1 MSVLH
6 SESEGSVTGSTVRGT
21 PAWLRAT
28 NDRTAL
34 GLLLQHGP
42 LTRNRL
48 GELSGLSKPTAA
60 QMVSRLEEAGLI
72 RVDGEISGGRGPNA
86 VSYAVRADRVLGVA
100 IDVSSTRITATVVD
114 ATGAEHPVVE
124 LPLAPDADRSAVS
137 DVKGAIA
144 AACDAAGIRHDAVRL
159 VCIGVQAAVAQ
170 RADELSF
177 TDTLPGWPTTGIR
190 AHLERELGVS
200 VTLDND
206 ANLAAVA
213 ERAVGSADAVDGF
226 ALLWMGEGLGLAIDV
241 SGRIYRGASGGS
253 GEIGYLPVPEE
264 GKSLDPD
271 APTLTEFFGAAAWA
285 RLRDSAGTDAVA
297 ALAERVTLGLVPVLA
312 VLDPERIVLGGPTG
326 AEGGA
331 RLAALVSERLAAST
345 QWRPDVVA
353 TAVGEQPVLRGARE
367 VLIAEVHSRLF
378 DDVARL
384 STP

>member
-1 MSVLH
+1 L
-6 SESEGSVTGSTVRGT
+6 SETVRGT
-21 PAWLRAT
+21 PAWLRTT

-60 QMVSRLEEAGLI
+60 QMVARLEEAGLI
-72 RVDGEISGGRGPNA
+72 RVDGEISNGRGPNA

-100 IDVSSTRITATVVD
+100 IDVSSSRITATVVD
-114 ATGAEHPVVE
+114 ATGTEHPVAE
-124 LPLAPDADRSAVS
+124 LPLAPDTERTAVS
-137 DVKGAIA
+137 DVRGAIA

-213 ERAVGSADAVDGF
+213 ERAAGSADAVDGF

-241 SGRIYRGASGGS
+241 SGRIYRGAAGGS

-264 GKSLDPD
+264 GKALDPE
-271 APTLTEFFGAAAWA
+271 APTLTEFFGAAAWT
-285 RLRDSAGTDAVA
+285 RLRDTPDAVA
-297 ALAERVTLGLVPVLA
+297 ALAERVALGLVPVLA

-326 AEGGA
+326 REGGE
-331 RLAALVSERLAAST
+331 RLAALVGQRLAAST

-353 TAVGEQPVLRGARE
+353 TAVADHPVLRGARE
-367 VLIAEVHSRLF
+367 VLIADVHSRLF
-378 DDVARL
+378 EDVARITDG
-384 STP
+384 SI